1 MKNFLFLFL
10 LVTLFSFSDLN
21 AQNNS
26 DKKEDYK
33 VKLFSDDEYAN
44 LHMWFYN
51 QVQQMK
57 LSERADDEYGSYLSM
72 HVSRMMRLDDKDK
85 GYSKSTIVQK
95 YNEIFN
101 NLNKDVKPVLNEEQF
116 RQHLEIMD
124 VLSKAIFNKLDQ
136 KMD

>member
-1 MKNFLFLFL
+1 MRNFSLLFVLI
-10 LVTLFSFSDLN
+10 VTLSFTDLN
-21 AQNNS
+21 AQS
-26 DKKEDYK
+26 STEKKEDYK

-85 GYSKSTIVQK
+85 GYSKSTIIQK

-116 RQHLEIMD
+116 RQHLEIMS